1 MPEIEQGFSSIY
13 VFLDAGMFIGAF
25 LKGDRRHAEAR
36 HWVEHA
42 RSGALPA
49 CTTASVLSEVYG
61 ALTWEKAEPRHGP
74 SEAATAVKLIVEPPS
89 AIEVLEEGR
98 DVILR
103 TMELA
108 AKYGLRARR
117 IHDARHAA
125 TALTAGVRSVYTYDL
140 DDWGIFQ
147 SEGLQIMGPRS
158 VTSLLG
164 D

>member
-49 CTTASVLSEVYG
+49 CTTASVLSEGYG

-74 SEAATAVKLIVEPPS
+74 SEAATAVKLKLS
-89 AIEVLEEGR
+89 
-98 DVILR
+98 LR
-103 TMELA
+103 LLSRSL
-108 AKYGLRARR
+108 KK
-117 IHDARHAA
+117 
-125 TALTAGVRSVYTYDL
+125 GV
-140 DDWGIFQ
+140 
-147 SEGLQIMGPRS
+147 M
-158 VTSLLG
+158 
-164 D
+164 